1 MIPYSYLLSCIST
14 TNVLALAID
23 PSMPTTLY
31 AGTNSNGVYKST
43 DGGAS
48 WSAVTSGLIYLS
60 VRALAIDPTAP
71 NTLYA
76 GTNGGVFKSAD
87 GGASWNPTGAGPTSV
102 RTLTIAPT
110 ASNTLYTATEGGGVF
125 KSTDYGATWSAIN
138 TGLTN
143 KSVRA
148 LAIDPTPP
156 TRSTPEQTAVCSRAR
171 TAARTG
177 ARPTAV

>member
-1 MIPYSYLLSCIST
+1 MQQTSKFSRSLLL
-14 TNVLALAID
+14 VWLALVLSLSQPVPVSAGFNVWTSIGPEGGWIYAMAIN
-23 PSMPTTLY
+23 PTTPTTLY
-31 AGTNSNGVYKST
+31 AGTY
-43 DGGAS
+43 
-48 WSAVTSGLIYLS
+48 
-60 VRALAIDPTAP
+60 
-71 NTLYA
+71 
-76 GTNGGVFKSAD
+76 
-87 GGASWNPTGAGPTSV
+87 
-102 RTLTIAPT
+102 
-110 ASNTLYTATEGGGVF
+110 GGGVF
-125 KSTDYGATWSAIN
+125 KSTDGGATWSAVN